1 MRHPLISIL
10 ATILLAGLL
19 SAAPPDAKKQ
29 PAFLCKL
36 TGKKIEK
43 CCCEKRGEKLYC
55 TLAKKTIDKCC
66 CEPAGTPKEK
76 KAS

>member
-43 CCCEKRGEKLYC
+43 CCEKRGEKLYC